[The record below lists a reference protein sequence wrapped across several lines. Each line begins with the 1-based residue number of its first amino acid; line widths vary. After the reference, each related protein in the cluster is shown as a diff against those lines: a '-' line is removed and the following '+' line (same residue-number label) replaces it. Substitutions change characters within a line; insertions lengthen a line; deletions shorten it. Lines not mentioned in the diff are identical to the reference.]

1 MQPISGTPPR
11 PPGEG
16 PVTPNVAG
24 EQPLSTQQRTVLE
37 RLITRL
43 IALTSQQNA
52 EVWAGVKHDLGVRND
67 APLQSRQFPAAEQN
81 QNQRIN
87 TAQQNHTTRQIV
99 AQLTELLGQGNNRQA
114 VSDFIRQQYG
124 QTALGQL
131 TPDQLKT
138 VLTLLQ
144 NNELSIPQPQ
154 VRPATERPLLPAEH
168 NTLKQMVT
176 KLAAAT
182 GEPTK
187 LIWQS
192 MLELSGVKAGEL
204 IPAKQFT
211 HLVTWLQA
219 RQTLSTQNTPTLHTV
234 QAALKQPLEPHEF
247 EVIRDYAQQNWQAT
261 PQTVLTTAQVQD
273 LLNQIFVRRAEQRNG
288 CHGCI
293 PQQQQTD
300 SLNHQRR
307 HRHLHAAEAIRH
319 PAEKHAH
326 QHKRAA
332 KRGKR
337 KTGHRPAA
345 AHKIERDEGTD
356 HRKTHTLQRQA
367 KTRLPDLADHAPQG
381 RSLAF
386 VRGHLTHRTVKRPRQ
401 QG

>member
-16 PVTPNVAG
+16 PVTPNTPG

-67 APLQSRQFPAAEQN
+67 APLQSRHFPAAEQN
-81 QNQRIN
+81 LNQRL
-87 TAQQNHTTRQIV
+87 TSAQQQHTTRQIIS
-99 AQLTELLGQGNNRQA
+99 QLTELLGQGNNRQA

-124 QTALGQL
+124 HTALSQL
-131 TPDQLKT
+131 SPEQLKT

-144 NNELSIPQPQ
+144 SNQLSIPQPQ
-154 VRPATERPLLPAEH
+154 QRPSTERPLQPAEH

-192 MLELSGVKAGEL
+192 MLELSGVKAGEM

-219 RQTLSTQNTPTLHTV
+219 RQTLSTQSAPT
-234 QAALKQPLEPHEF
+234 
-247 EVIRDYAQQNWQAT
+247 AQRTGGAE
-261 PQTVLTTAQVQD
+261 TTAGTARVRYDPGLRSAELAGYAANGADDRPGAGCAQSD
-273 LLNQIFVRRAEQRNG
+273 LRSPRRAG
-288 CHGCI
+288 
-293 PQQQQTD
+293 
-300 SLNHQRR
+300 RR
-307 HRHLHAAEAIRH
+307 RAGGKKHSADLQ
-319 PAEKHAH
+319 PAVC
-326 QHKRAA
+326 
-332 KRGKR
+332 
-337 KTGHRPAA
+337 P
-345 AHKIERDEGTD
+345 
-356 HRKTHTLQRQA
+356 
-367 KTRLPDLADHAPQG
+367 
-381 RSLAF
+381 RS
-386 VRGHLTHRTVKRPRQ
+386 
-401 QG
+401 

>member
-67 APLQSRQFPAAEQN
+67 APLQSRHFPAAEQN
-81 QNQRIN
+81 LNQRIN

-99 AQLTELLGQGNNRQA
+99 SQLTELLGQGNNRQA

-124 QTALGQL
+124 HTALSQL
-131 TPDQLKT
+131 TPEQLKT

-144 NNELSIPQPQ
+144 SNQLSIPQPQ
-154 VRPATERPLLPAEH
+154 QRPATERPLLPAEH

-182 GEPTK
+182 GESTK

-204 IPAKQFT
+204 IPAKQFP

-219 RQTLSTQNTPTLHTV
+219 RQTLSQQNTPTLESL
-234 QAALKQPLEPHEF
+234 QMALKQPLDASELAALSAYIQQKYGLSAQSSLSSAQAEDILNQLYQRRVKGIDP
-247 EVIRDYAQQNWQAT
+247 RDMQ
-261 PQTVLTTAQVQD
+261 P
-273 LLNQIFVRRAEQRNG
+273 LLNPFPPMMDTLQNMA
-288 CHGCI
+288 
-293 PQQQQTD
+293 T
-300 SLNHQRR
+300 
-307 HRHLHAAEAIRH
+307 
-319 PAEKHAH
+319 
-326 QHKRAA
+326 
-332 KRGKR
+332 
-337 KTGHRPAA
+337 RPALWILLVA
-345 AHKIERDEGTD
+345 II
-356 HRKTHTLQRQA
+356 LI
-367 KTRLPDLADHAPQG
+367 LVWL
-381 RSLAF
+381 
-386 VRGHLTHRTVKRPRQ
+386 VR
-401 QG
+401 

>member
-1 MQPISGTPPR
+1 MQPISGTPAR

-16 PVTPNVAG
+16 QNAPSAAG

-43 IALTSQQNA
+43 ISLTQQQSA
-52 EVWAGVKHDLGVRND
+52 EVWAGMKHDLGVKSD
-67 APLQSRQFPAAEQN
+67 TPLQSRHFPAAEQN
-81 QNQRIN
+81 LNQRLGV
-87 TAQQNHTTRQIV
+87 AQQNHVNRQV
-99 AQLTELLGQGNNRQA
+99 LSQLTELLSQGNNRQA

-124 QTALGQL
+124 HTALSQL
-131 TPDQLKT
+131 SPEQLKT

-144 NNELSIPQPQ
+144 SNQLSIPQPQ
-154 VRPATERPLLPAEH
+154 QRPSTERPLQPAEH

-192 MLELSGVKAGEL
+192 MLELSGVKAGEM

-219 RQTLSTQNTPTLHTV
+219 RQTLSTQSAPTLHSV

-247 EVIRDYAQQNWQAT
+247 DMIRDYAQQSWQAT

-273 LLNQIFVRRAEQRNG
+273 LLNQIFVRRAEREGGVPEVRNIQPIYSPLFAPVVDTFKTLSARPG
-288 CHGCI
+288 LMFI
-293 PQQQQTD
+293 A
-300 SLNHQRR
+300 L
-307 HRHLHAAEAIRH
+307 LIALAIFW
-319 PAEKHAH
+319 
-326 QHKRAA
+326 
-332 KRGKR
+332 
-337 KTGHRPAA
+337 
-345 AHKIERDEGTD
+345 
-356 HRKTHTLQRQA
+356 LV
-367 KTRLPDLADHAPQG
+367 
-381 RSLAF
+381 S
-386 VRGHLTHRTVKRPRQ
+386 
-401 QG
+401 

>member
-11 PPGEG
+11 PPGDG
-16 PVTPNVAG
+16 PVTPSPLG

-52 EVWAGVKHDLGVRND
+52 EVWAGVKHDLGLNN
-67 APLQSRQFPAAEQN
+67 ATPLQSRHFPAAEQN
-81 QNQRIN
+81 LNQRLN
-87 TAQQNHTTRQIV
+87 AAQQNHTTRQMV
-99 AQLTELLGQGNNRQA
+99 SQLTELLGQGNNRQA
-114 VSDFIRQQYG
+114 VSDFIRQQFG
-124 QTALGQL
+124 HTALSQL
-131 TPDQLKT
+131 APEQLKT

-144 NNELSIPQPQ
+144 NKELTIPQPQ
-154 VRPATERPLLPAEH
+154 QRTATERSLLPAEH

-219 RQTLSTQNTPTLHTV
+219 RQTLSTQSAPTLHNV

-247 EVIRDYAQQNWQAT
+247 EAIRDYAQQNWQAT

-273 LLNQIFVRRAEQRNG
+273 LLNQIFVRRAERESGVPEVRN
-288 CHGCI
+288 I
-293 PQQQQTD
+293 QPIYSPLFAPVVETF
-300 SLNHQRR
+300 
-307 HRHLHAAEAIRH
+307 
-319 PAEKHAH
+319 
-326 QHKRAA
+326 
-332 KRGKR
+332 
-337 KTGHRPAA
+337 KTMSARPGLMFVALMVA
-345 AHKIERDEGTD
+345 
-356 HRKTHTLQRQA
+356 
-367 KTRLPDLADHAPQG
+367 LALFWLL
-381 RSLAF
+381 S
-386 VRGHLTHRTVKRPRQ
+386 
-401 QG
+401 